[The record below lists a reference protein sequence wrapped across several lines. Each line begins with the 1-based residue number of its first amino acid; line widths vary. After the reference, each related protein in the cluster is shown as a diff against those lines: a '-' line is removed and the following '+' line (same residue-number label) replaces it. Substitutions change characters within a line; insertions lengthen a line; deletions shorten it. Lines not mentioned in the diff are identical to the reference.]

1 MLGLFGVSTRKIRL
15 KACPTSP
22 YELRIVPVKGGQD
35 GAGGFMSL
43 FESLALSMDSTVWDE
58 ALTFST
64 SSQS

>member
-35 GAGGFMSL
+35 GAGGFMSF
-43 FESLALSMDSTVWDE
+43 FESLTLSTHSTLWDE
-58 ALTFST
+58 VLNIKKV
-64 SSQS
+64 